1 MTGKPG
7 YDMQRLQE
15 LSVAEM
21 RARLE
26 RIDNPA
32 ALAIATRLWKQ
43 LEQMFSNQYGQSTIR
58 DDYSLRRIA
67 ASRAPR
73 LLMRLEVL
81 RRVDIGDFIVE
92 GPERMAMAMDKLH
105 PLVRLLRPPQRVQRS
120 TDAAE
125 WLLRYLEFV
134 ENPRRRFPE
143 SFVRSWIFG
152 IGMFMALVLPVML
165 VILLAP
171 LLEHKA
177 LLLIPVFMILVAGIV
192 LSVIQLH
199 SFSVVRSLAAYLSF
213 TDEFVNLDSE
223 QEADSGK
230 RETNSH

>member
-43 LEQMFSNQYGQSTIR
+43 LEWKFSNQYGQTLIR
-58 DDYSLRRIA
+58 DDYKLRRIA
-67 ASRAPR
+67 ASRAP
-73 LLMRLEVL
+73 LLIRRLEAL
-81 RRVDIGDFIVE
+81 RHVDIGDFIVE
-92 GPERMAMAMDKLH
+92 GPERMAMALDNLH
-105 PLVRLLRPPQRVQRS
+105 PLVRLLRPPQRMKQVS
-120 TDAAE
+120 DAAS
-125 WLLRYLEFV
+125 WLLHNLEFI

-143 SFVRSWIFG
+143 SFVRSWLFG
-152 IGMFMALVLPVML
+152 IGLSLSFILPVLLVLIAAPRVANKAVL
-165 VILLAP
+165 LLPCFVILVGGM
-171 LLEHKA
+171 
-177 LLLIPVFMILVAGIV
+177 LI
-192 LSVIQLH
+192 SVVQLH
-199 SFSVVRSLAAYLSF
+199 DFGVVRSLAAYLSF

-223 QEADSGK
+223 QEAESGK
-230 RETNSH
+230 QEKESH